1 MKPGASQILVL
12 DMVAKT
18 RMHIIHTLA
27 DRSAYIERG
36 MIIVVDSYIGVM

>member
-1 MKPGASQILVL
+1 MKSGASQILVL
-12 DMVAKT
+12 DMVT
-18 RMHIIHTLA
+18 ITCMNIIHTLA